1 MEMRRPGQL
10 VTNNFSFATG
20 FGTYAPISASSIGAN
35 LKLKLK
41 HGSSNWTLVVDSTYV
56 NNVPGVIS
64 LDD

>member
-1 MEMRRPGQL
+1 MRRPGQL
-10 VTNNFSFATG
+10 VANNFSFATG

-35 LKLKLK
+35 LELKLK

>member
-1 MEMRRPGQL
+1 MERRRPGQL
-10 VTNNFSFATG
+10 VANDFSFATG

-35 LKLKLK
+35 LELKLK